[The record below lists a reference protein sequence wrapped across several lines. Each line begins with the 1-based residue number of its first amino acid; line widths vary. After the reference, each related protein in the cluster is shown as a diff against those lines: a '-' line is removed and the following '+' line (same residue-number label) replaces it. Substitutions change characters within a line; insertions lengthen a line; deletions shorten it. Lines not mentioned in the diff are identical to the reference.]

1 MPSETS
7 PRRTAWV
14 ASGRE
19 DLVTVGRGFK
29 ALDLLVLFH
38 QGKRTTITALIASE
52 GQAYRQLVKGSQAL
66 IFWFFLIKW
75 YIPTEAS
82 GQKEH

>member
-1 MPSETS
+1 MREPESEGCH
-7 PRRTAWV
+7 R
-14 ASGRE
+14 
-19 DLVTVGRGFK
+19 
-29 ALDLLVLFH
+29 
-38 QGKRTTITALIASE
+38 TALIASE